1 MHSQLV
7 CSGCKRLLQ
16 YRRGATGVCC
26 PTCNTFTTANPS
38 GPEMSELVCGGC
50 FTMLVHSRSATNIRC
65 PHCGRLNSTRSAGN
79 QMGHLS
85 CGQCQTTLAYPP
97 GATTVGCPTCRNIN
111 PVRNNNAG
119 GSTRPAPS
127 DARPQTV
134 LVENPKTLDEKGKLV
149 SNVAV
154 GVTSWKR

>member
-65 PHCGRLNSTRSAGN
+65 PHCGRLNSTRSGN

-111 PVRNNNAG
+111 PVR
-119 GSTRPAPS
+119 